1 MLSSVSIVHAPARQE
16 FVMPNRI
23 LLIAEDFAAGQRL
36 CADLQHYGLMVDIAR
51 SQNEALVMS
60 NGNKP
65 GAILLSM
72 DEPDQEGYDICN
84 TLKKHPTTCG
94 VPVIVLASRDE
105 ASAVL
110 AAFRAG
116 AQDYIIQD
124 TFIMYNLIEALRR
137 LKML

>member
-1 MLSSVSIVHAPARQE
+1 
-16 FVMPNRI
+16 MPNRI
-23 LLIAEDFAAGQRL
+23 LLIAEDFASGQRL
-36 CADLQHYGLMVDIAR
+36 CSDLQHYGLMVDIAR
-51 SQNEALVMS
+51 SQSEALAMS
-60 NGNKP
+60 NGHKP

-72 DEPDQEGYDICN
+72 DEPNQEGYALCSMI
-84 TLKKHPTTCG
+84 KKHPATCG
-94 VPVIVLASRDE
+94 IPVIMLASHDE

>member
-1 MLSSVSIVHAPARQE
+1 
-16 FVMPNRI
+16 MPQRV
-23 LLIAEDFAAGQRL
+23 LLIAEDFASGQRL
-36 CADLQHYGLMVDIAR
+36 CSDLQHYGLMVDLAN
-51 SQNEALVMS
+51 SQSEALTVS
-60 NGNKP
+60 DGNKP

-72 DEPDQEGYDICN
+72 DEPNQEGYALCSM
-84 TLKKHPTTCG
+84 LKKHPATCG
-94 VPVIVLASRDE
+94 IPVIVLANRDE

-137 LKML
+137 LKMI